1 MQNRSHM
8 GASATKRNIVYALTL
23 SRFGFTVAVAVL
35 CLFHEEPYNWA
46 LWASLFFIALSE
58 FSDFLDGNLARYW
71 GVVSELGK
79 VLDPHADAIAHL
91 VIYWTLAMLDRAWFS
106 VFLVMASRDVLVG
119 LIRIELLK
127 TNQNV
132 SARIT
137 GKIKA
142 VFLGG
147 GSMVLMGGPL
157 YWTEQTKPWI
167 IGGVSSIGMLLVII
181 ALVHHLSAVWPAL
194 VGKKGSGTDQ
204 S

>member
-1 MQNRSHM
+1 MS
-8 GASATKRNIVYALTL
+8 ASATKRNIVYALTL
-23 SRFGFTVAVAVL
+23 SRLVFAMAVAVL

-46 LWASLFFIALSE
+46 LWASLLLIGASE
-58 FSDFLDGNLARYW
+58 ITDMLDGYLARRW

-91 VIYWTLAMLDRAWFS
+91 IIYWTLAMLDRAWFS

-157 YWTEQTKPWI
+157 FWTEQTKPWI
-167 IGGVSSIGMLLVII
+167 VGAVSAIGMLLVII

-194 VGKKGSGTDQ
+194 VKKPDSGNEQ

>member
-1 MQNRSHM
+1 MS
-8 GASATKRNIVYALTL
+8 ASALKRNIVYTLTL
-23 SRFGFTVAVAVL
+23 SRLVLALLVAVL

-46 LWASLFFIALSE
+46 LWASLLLIGASE
-58 FSDFLDGNLARYW
+58 VTDMLDGYLARKW

-91 VIYWTLAMLDRAWFS
+91 IIYWTLAMMDRAWFL

-127 TNQNV
+127 ANQNV

-142 VFLGG
+142 FFLGG
-147 GSMVLMGGPL
+147 GSIVLMGGPI
-157 YWTEQTKPWI
+157 YWTPQTKPYI
-167 IGGVSSIGMLLVII
+167 VGGISVVGMLLVII
-181 ALVHHLSAVWPAL
+181 ALIHHMSAAWPVL
-194 VGKKGSGTDQ
+194 MRRDESGVDRG
-204 S
+204 

>member
-1 MQNRSHM
+1 MS
-8 GASATKRNIVYALTL
+8 ASALKRNIVYTLTL
-23 SRFGFTVAVAVL
+23 SRLVLALLVAVL

-46 LWASLFFIALSE
+46 LWASLLLIGASE
-58 FSDFLDGNLARYW
+58 VTDMLDGYLARRW

-91 VIYWTLAMLDRAWFS
+91 IIYWTLAMMDRAWFL
-106 VFLVMASRDVLVG
+106 VFLVMACRDVLVG

-127 TNQNV
+127 ANQNV

-142 VFLGG
+142 FFLGG
-147 GSMVLMGGPL
+147 GSLVLMGGPL
-157 YWTEQTKPWI
+157 YWTAQTKPYI
-167 IGGVSSIGMLLVII
+167 VGAISAVGMALVII
-181 ALVHHLSAVWPAL
+181 ALIHHMSAAWPAIM
-194 VGKKGSGTDQ
+194 GKEDSGADQ